1 MGATISHEENTRA
14 MQLEIGHLRK
24 KLRREQR
31 RRTPSNS
38 GSSSIDGRDGSYR
51 PRSKT
56 LLSESFSCDED
67 NPHERRD
74 KDLSCKS
81 LGNDV
86 MSRALNQ
93 IFRSPFTHRIEGGKL
108 PWQFA

>member
-1 MGATISHEENTRA
+1 MHTTHTSKSQSRSGSHISHEENTRA

-51 PRSKT
+51 PRSRT
-56 LLSESFSCDED
+56 PPNESFLC
-67 NPHERRD
+67 N
-74 KDLSCKS
+74 KDSHHKCRNKSSSCKD
-81 LGNDV
+81 LGNDA
-86 MSRALNQ
+86 MSEALN
-93 IFRSPFTHRIEGGKL
+93 
-108 PWQFA
+108 